1 MPFPTVNELV
11 SASAISA
18 PASLMPITGTL
29 TRKVLVQ
36 SMSDTEDAMTRQDAD
51 ARLAQYRAMLKAWT
65 MAVGGF
71 DHGDSDALYRQLEE
85 GQSEL
90 VKIAAKF
97 PDKSYSVDMLINSR
111 SRTWA
116 GYASERI
123 PRMVS
128 RHP

>member
-1 MPFPTVNELV
+1 MTAQE
-11 SASAISA
+11 AE
-18 PASLMPITGTL
+18 TRL
-29 TRKVLVQ
+29 T
-36 SMSDTEDAMTRQDAD
+36 E
-51 ARLAQYRAMLKAWT
+51 YRALLKAWT

-71 DHGDSDALYRQLEE
+71 SDADSDALYRLLEQ
-85 GQSEL
+85 GQAEL
-90 VKIAAKF
+90 VRIAAAF
-97 PDKSYSVDMLINSR
+97 PEKSYSVDMLINSR